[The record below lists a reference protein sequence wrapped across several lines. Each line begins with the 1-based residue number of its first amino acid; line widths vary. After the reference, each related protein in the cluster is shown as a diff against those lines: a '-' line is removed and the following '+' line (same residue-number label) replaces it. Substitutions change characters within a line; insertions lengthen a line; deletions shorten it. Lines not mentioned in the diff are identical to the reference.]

1 MVQTDFK
8 MDTRLVSNYHLKKN
22 ILSIA
27 YVTYE
32 SDILALHAFKLVTG
46 SAKPIVV

>member
-22 ILSIA
+22 ILSSA
-27 YVTYE
+27 HVTCE
-32 SDILALHAFKLVTG
+32 SDILALHAFKLVTV
-46 SAKPIVV
+46 SAKPIVA